1 MIPILMTSQGDEIA
15 RGQSSAD
22 PLGRDPL
29 RSRPYRRSPLTT
41 IVKRAAGLKLNF
53 YSNVL
58 SQPASRYGMLL
69 FQATRRGIASR
80 NNESNRV
87 VISD

>member
-1 MIPILMTSQGDEIA
+1 
-15 RGQSSAD
+15 
-22 PLGRDPL
+22 
-29 RSRPYRRSPLTT
+29 
-41 IVKRAAGLKLNF
+41 LKLNF

-80 NNESNRV
+80 NNESNRA